1 MEGATRDADNVF
13 VVQVIDQNG
22 RVMLDFKSCAKT
34 SIGAVTPH
42 VDFASLR
49 DGSAVTLART
59 NLSHTHVR
67 QHGNLC
73 GSQ

>member
-1 MEGATRDADNVF
+1 MESATGDADDIF
-13 VVQVIDQNG
+13 VVKVIHEYG

-42 VDFASLR
+42 VDFAGLR

-67 QHGNLC
+67 QHRNLR